1 MKLELA
7 KDYFSVEVLVSDM
20 GVRGDMEAEDSVDLM
35 LAFLQILKQPLIIDP
50 ISVSPIYVHK
60 MLQKILEVSE

>member
-50 ISVSPIYVHK
+50 ISVSPIYVQK

>member
-35 LAFLQILKQPLIIDP
+35 LAFLQILKQPLIIYL
-50 ISVSPIYVHK
+50 ISVSPIYVQK